1 MNKIKLFWE
10 SLPKTVKVFVY
21 MVVSTILAES
31 LIELGGF
38 KQVFIIRVLAQV
50 INLLLVL
57 VKDLIDFSK
66 KR

>member
-38 KQVFIIRVLAQV
+38 EQVFVVRVLAQV
-50 INLLLVL
+50 INLSLVL
-57 VKDLIDFSK
+57 IKELIDFNK
-66 KR
+66 KK